1 MYDIR
6 IIKTSIGCKD
16 GSQETLNPLQSSLTP
31 KVGTN
36 DGGSGGENMTWK
48 TLSWEKGPRASETF
62 FFFVDINTKVGFSIQ
77 GHLEK
82 WGNFCFNLIM

>member
-62 FFFVDINTKVGFSIQ
+62 FFFCRHKYKGWIFYTRTFREVG
-77 GHLEK
+77 
-82 WGNFCFNLIM
+82 